1 MSLND
6 APHIETCG
14 MLAKLPAPVCAV
26 IDALE
31 NEGYEAWVVGGFV
44 RDALR
49 GVAPHDAD
57 IATNAPWQETCRA
70 CASRGMAVHETGTKH
85 GTVTVVCENEPIEVT
100 TFRTEGTYTD
110 HRHPDSVLFV
120 DTIEEDLAR
129 RDFTINAMAFHPV
142 RGLVDPFDGQ
152 NDLANKVIRCVNDAD
167 ARLKEDALR
176 VLRAMRFASQ
186 LGFWIAPDT
195 EAAVR
200 KHAHL
205 LSDVAG
211 ERLHAEME
219 KLLCGTAVR
228 TTLLRFADELS
239 WVVPC
244 IGPMKGFDQH
254 NPWHI
259 FDVLEHTAAVVES
272 TPAYPLV
279 RWAALFHDSG
289 KPDTFFIGADH
300 LGHMPNHPIESVHHM
315 RKAAK
320 RLRFSRKM
328 QHDLELLI
336 RFHDNH
342 PEPTPKSVR
351 KLYALLEND
360 SRLFHLMCD
369 LMRGDA
375 LGKSRRGV
383 RQVAKI
389 NAVEELFDAMVA
401 EGQVPSLAD
410 LPISGADLITLGI
423 PQGPH
428 VGLVL
433 KELFNAVANEEVA
446 PEREALLALAAKM
459 AKKQPRRKL

>member
-6 APHIETCG
+6 APHIETYG

-375 LGKSRRGV
+375 LGKSQRGV

-401 EGQVPSLAD
+401 EGQVLSLAD
-410 LPISGADLITLGI
+410 LPISGTDLITLGI